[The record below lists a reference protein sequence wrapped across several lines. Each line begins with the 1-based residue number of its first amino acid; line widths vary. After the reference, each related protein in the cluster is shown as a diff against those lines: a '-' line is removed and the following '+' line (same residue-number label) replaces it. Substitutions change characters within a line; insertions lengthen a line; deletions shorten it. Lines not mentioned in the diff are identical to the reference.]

1 MRCRGIAFIL
11 FQVRRDV
18 LHRLANGAFDAD
30 FASLRFFGFIMLF
43 AAMPTAAPTIMPVS
57 AALVIVAVFF
67 LLMFRFI
74 FSFLPS
80 RIV

>member
-1 MRCRGIAFIL
+1 MFCIVSPTAPI
-11 FQVRRDV
+11 
-18 LHRLANGAFDAD
+18 AFDAD

-43 AAMPTAAPTIMPVS
+43 AAMPTAAQTIMTVS
-57 AALVIVAVFF
+57 AALVIVAYYF
-67 LLMFRFI
+67 LHMFRFN